1 MGTVAVSSFRFIGG
15 ASRDRTGDLL
25 HAMQALSQLSYGP
38 TAGKPASL
46 GAVPGTVNH
55 FFTFRTKPNA
65 SRVMPIHFST
75 TSAPFMIAEWPGNV
89 QKNM

>member
-1 MGTVAVSSFRFIGG
+1 
-15 ASRDRTGDLL
+15 
-25 HAMQALSQLSYGP
+25 MQALSQLSYGP

-65 SRVMPIHFST
+65 PRAMPIHFST
-75 TSAPFMIAEWPGNV
+75 ASVPFMIAAVGRQLDRPYVERWIEALSLEDEGRESKKT
-89 QKNM
+89 QL